1 MANGDRRFT
10 QAAILQVLQDSYP
23 TPLRPAEIARRSGY
37 SETAVSE
44 NLKLMDTV
52 MHDLRYKI
60 PRWRPKYKYLRKE
73 NHERT

>member
-60 PRWRPKYKYLRKE
+60 PHWRPKYKHLKP
-73 NHERT
+73 

>member
-1 MANGDRRFT
+1 MTREVT
-10 QAAILQVLQDSYP
+10 QHNILQVLQDSYP

-37 SETAVSE
+37 SEDTVRD

-60 PRWRPKYKYLRKE
+60 PRWRPKYKYLLK
-73 NHERT
+73 